1 MISQWPPLSGT
12 TFMIFFNF
20 LMILEIVTRDLLH
33 NFSKASYNTF
43 ELDFITEIIFS
54 APYGAETFI

>member
-1 MISQWPPLSGT
+1 
-12 TFMIFFNF
+12 MIFFNF

-54 APYGAETFI
+54 APYGAEIFI